1 MDAPTATREELFV
14 KWQALP
20 PVFQQQVLD
29 FIDFLLGKYGQQQ
42 SETTP
47 QKQLRPYGLCLG
59 QFKVPDDFDAP
70 LPDEILDGFEN

>member
-42 SETTP
+42 SP
-47 QKQLRPYGLCLG
+47 SLSLG
-59 QFKVPDDFDAP
+59 
-70 LPDEILDGFEN
+70 NSR